1 MVNPNWM
8 SLVSSGGTRIKIMRP
23 VCALI
28 LFTALFALA
37 GCTQES
43 LNPSDAID
51 MQEWCASDADMPW
64 TGCWQEIRQID
75 CETGDEFEPEDA
87 IGELRLLPDGH
98 YSITW
103 HPFETFTDYAG
114 TYTID
119 QAQGKIAFNYDNE
132 PGFNNDGTYSIRE
145 NGDLELLDIWF
156 GSFYKDSDS
165 GSEKAS
171 CGYVFR

>member
-1 MVNPNWM
+1 M
-8 SLVSSGGTRIKIMRP
+8 
-23 VCALI
+23 
-28 LFTALFALA
+28 ALFALA
-37 GCTQES
+37 GCSQET

-64 TGCWQEIRQID
+64 TGCWHEIRQID
-75 CETGDEFEPEDA
+75 CESGDEFKPEDA
-87 IGELRLLPDGH
+87 IGELRLLPDDR

-119 QAQGKIAFNYDNE
+119 QAQGTIAFNYDNE
-132 PGFNNDGTYSIRE
+132 PGFNGDGIYSIRE
-145 NGDLELLDIWF
+145 NGNLELLDIWF
-156 GSFYKDSDS
+156 GSFYKDSVS

-171 CGYVFR
+171 CGYVFQKK